1 MKSTAI
7 HEKEFRSANEI
18 RFNKHKKRKNN
29 DLVAAMYAMY
39 RSGKSLEEVGEV
51 YRKTRQAV
59 YDVFRTHGYPL
70 RAKELKGLRTFKG
83 FRFTV
88 TKGGYLRGTVRGRR
102 VLMHQF
108 VWEERY
114 GPIPI
119 GHVIH
124 HKDNDPANNALENLE
139 LVPRNEMSKRFNPG
153 GRNQFSIKQNAD
165 QNK

>member
-1 MKSTAI
+1 
-7 HEKEFRSANEI
+7 
-18 RFNKHKKRKNN
+18 
-29 DLVAAMYAMY
+29 
-39 RSGKSLEEVGEV
+39 
-51 YRKTRQAV
+51 
-59 YDVFRTHGYPL
+59 
-70 RAKELKGLRTFKG
+70 
-83 FRFTV
+83 
-88 TKGGYLRGTVRGRR
+88 
-102 VLMHQF
+102 MHQF